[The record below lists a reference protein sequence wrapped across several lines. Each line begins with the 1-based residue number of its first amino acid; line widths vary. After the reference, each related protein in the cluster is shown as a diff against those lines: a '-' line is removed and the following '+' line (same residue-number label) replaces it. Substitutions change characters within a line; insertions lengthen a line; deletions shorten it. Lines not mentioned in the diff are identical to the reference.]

1 LEEMVETEEIVEA
14 LRKLKLPAV
23 KPKRL
28 ARALGI
34 TSSEYPAL
42 QQSLRKLEEEGRLI
56 RLSRNRYVL
65 PEQESTVVGRIY
77 FTDRSYAF
85 VRLEGKKGDEPDIY
99 ISQGATA
106 DAMPGDTVLVRLKKS
121 GARRRGATV
130 SSRVIR
136 ILKRASC
143 LYVGTLR
150 RTGRGY
156 LLQAKTCPRRK
167 EGDVSLTLSVSQ
179 DEIHRAED
187 GDKVAAEIVRAP
199 GISRPGE
206 AKIVSVLGKAGELK
220 TEEAAL
226 ELELGL
232 PQEFPEEAQDQ
243 AHSIPK
249 RVQQEEIKKRIDLRG
264 LFALT
269 IDPPDAR
276 DFDDAISIEEVEIDN
291 GSDRGY
297 ALHVHIADVSHYVG
311 QDTPIDLEATRRGN
325 SYYLPEKAIPMLP
338 ARLTEEIACLSERK
352 TRLTVSVRMVF
363 SKTGDLKETKIF
375 RSVIRSRVRLT
386 YDQVTEI
393 LSSPDFPAK
402 ISGNGDIVRMLLSAK
417 ELAIALRTKRLE
429 RGGLELAMPEVS
441 YIFDSHGSIVDI
453 MKKRKEL
460 SHIIIEEFMLKAN
473 EAVARFLCA
482 HRVPLIFRRHDDP
495 DAKEIDNLVNFVH
508 TLDLPLRKR
517 AVREDFQRLLLLV
530 EGRPLEFPVNYAL
543 LRSMKK
549 AQYSAEWGSH
559 FALALDEY
567 THFTSPIRRY
577 PDLVVQRIL
586 CSVLAGKEKSEVK
599 RDWSGRLSELARHC
613 SETEENAQKAEREFL
628 KLRACLL
635 MKGRIGEVFEATIIS
650 VTEFGFF
657 VQLDSPPV
665 EGLVHISTLSVR
677 TRHRPERF
685 AFDPSSLS
693 LLTRIGAQ
701 VFRIGQR
708 VRVALESVDIEK
720 RYIDFVVV

>member
-1 LEEMVETEEIVEA
+1 MDTEQIIEA

-34 TSSEYPAL
+34 TSSEYPVL
-42 QQSLRKLEEEGRLI
+42 QESLRTLADEGRLI

-65 PEQESTVVGRIY
+65 PEQESAVVGRIY
-77 FTDRSYAF
+77 FTDKNYAF
-85 VRLEGKKGDEPDIY
+85 VRPEGKEKDEPDIY

-106 DAMPGDTVLVRLKKS
+106 DAMPGDTVLVQTRKTVT
-121 GARRRGATV
+121 GRRRGGTI
-130 SSRVIR
+130 SGRVVR
-136 ILKRASC
+136 ILKRASS

-150 RTGRGY
+150 RVGHRY
-156 LLQAKTCPRRK
+156 LLQAKTCAHRQ
-167 EGDVSLTLSVSQ
+167 EGATLLTFSLREH
-179 DEIHRAED
+179 EIDKAQD
-187 GDKVAAEIVRAP
+187 GDKVVAEIVRAP

-206 AKIVSVLGKAGELK
+206 AKIVSVLGKSGDLK
-220 TEEAAL
+220 AEEAAL

-232 PQEFPEEAQDQ
+232 PQEFSEEAEYQ
-243 AHSIPK
+243 AQSIPK
-249 RVQQEEIKKRIDLRG
+249 RVQQEEIKKRTDLRR
-264 LFALT
+264 LLAVT

-276 DFDDAISIEEVEIDN
+276 DFDDAISVEEIEIEN

-297 ALHVHIADVSHYVG
+297 ALCIHIADVSHYVE
-311 QDTPIDLEATRRGN
+311 QDTPIDVEAVRRGN

-338 ARLTEEIACLSERK
+338 ARLTQEIACLSEGK

-363 SKTGDLKETKIF
+363 SKTGELKETRIF
-375 RSVIRSRVRLT
+375 RSVIRSRARLT

-393 LSSPDFPAK
+393 LRSPDPPEK
-402 ISGNGDIVRMLLSAK
+402 ISEDDDVAKMLLVAQ
-417 ELAIALRTKRLE
+417 ELALALRAKRLE

-453 MKKRKEL
+453 IRKRKET

-473 EAVARFLCA
+473 EEVARFLCA

-495 DAKEIDNLVNFVH
+495 DAKETDNLVNFIH

-517 AVREDFQRLLLLV
+517 ANRSDLQQLLLLV
-530 EGRPLEFPVNYAL
+530 EGKVLEYPVNYAL

-559 FALALDEY
+559 YALALDEY

-577 PDLVVQRIL
+577 PDLIVHRIL
-586 CSVLAGKEKSEVK
+586 CSILAGKEKSEVK
-599 RDWSGRLSELARHC
+599 RYWSERLGELARHC
-613 SETEENAQKAEREFL
+613 SQTEENAQKAEREFL

-635 MKGRIGEVFEATIIS
+635 MKGRIGEVFEAAIIS

-665 EGLVHISTLSVR
+665 EGLVHISTLSLK

-685 AFDPSSLS
+685 TFDPSSLALWARS
-693 LLTRIGAQ
+693 GAQ

-708 VRVALESVDIEK
+708 LRVTLESVDIEK
-720 RYIDFVVV
+720 RYIDFVLA

>member
-1 LEEMVETEEIVEA
+1 VDTEHIIEV
-14 LRKLKLPAV
+14 LRKLNLPAV

-28 ARALGI
+28 ARALGVS
-34 TSSEYPAL
+34 SSEYPVL
-42 QQSLRKLEEEGRLI
+42 QEILRKLAEEGRLI

-65 PEQESTVVGRIY
+65 PEQESAVVGRIY
-77 FTDRSYAF
+77 FTDKNYAF
-85 VRLEGKKGDEPDIY
+85 VRPEGKEKDEPDIY

-106 DAMPGDTVLVRLKKS
+106 DALPGDTVLVQTRKTVT
-121 GARRRGATV
+121 GRRRGGTI
-130 SSRVIR
+130 SGRVVR
-136 ILKRASC
+136 ILKRASS

-150 RTGRGY
+150 RVGHRY
-156 LLQAKTCPRRK
+156 FLQAKTCPHRQEK
-167 EGDVSLTLSVSQ
+167 DASLTLSLRE
-179 DEIHRAED
+179 DEIEKAED
-187 GDKVAAEIVRAP
+187 GDKVVAEIIRPP
-199 GISRPGE
+199 GINRIAE
-206 AKIVSVLGKAGELK
+206 AKIASVLGKAGDLK
-220 TEEAAL
+220 AEEAAL

-232 PQEFPEEAQDQ
+232 PQEVPEDAEDQ
-243 AHSIPK
+243 AQSIPK
-249 RVQQEEIKKRIDLRG
+249 RVQQEEIKKRADLRR
-264 LFALT
+264 LLAVT

-276 DFDDAISIEEVEIDN
+276 DFDDAISVEEIEIEN

-297 ALHVHIADVSHYVG
+297 ALCIHIADVSHYVE
-311 QDTPIDLEATRRGN
+311 QDTPIDLEAVRRGN

-363 SKTGDLKETKIF
+363 SKTGELKETKIF
-375 RSVIRSRVRLT
+375 RSVIRSRARLT

-393 LSSPDFPAK
+393 LRSPDPPEK
-402 ISGNGDIVRMLLSAK
+402 ISEDGDVAKMLLVAQ
-417 ELAIALRTKRLE
+417 ELALALRAKRLE

-453 MKKRKEL
+453 IRKRKET

-473 EAVARFLCA
+473 EEVARFLCA
-482 HRVPLIFRRHDDP
+482 RRVPLIFRRHDDP
-495 DAKEIDNLVNFVH
+495 DAKETDNLVNFIH

-517 AVREDFQRLLLLV
+517 ANRRDLQQLLLMV
-530 EGRPLEFPVNYAL
+530 EGKVLEYPVNYAL

-559 FALALDEY
+559 YALALDEY

-577 PDLVVQRIL
+577 PDLVVHRIL
-586 CSVLAGKEKSEVK
+586 SSILDGKEKSEVK
-599 RDWSGRLSELARHC
+599 KYWSERLGELAHHC
-613 SETEENAQKAEREFL
+613 SQTEENAQKAEREFL

-635 MKGRIGEVFEATIIS
+635 MKERIGEVFDAAIIS

-665 EGLVHISTLSVR
+665 EGLVHISTLSLK

-685 AFDPSSLS
+685 TFDPSSLALWARS
-693 LLTRIGAQ
+693 GAQ

-708 VRVALESVDIEK
+708 LRVSLESVDIEK
-720 RYIDFVVV
+720 RYIDFVLA